1 MQTHRHTDRCHQNYY
16 QVTSCVVINCDSTLQ
31 KIELTHSLHWK
42 IMTESQK
49 YLSCNVAASCDVDV
63 SIVDDVFNMASID
76 VVAA

>member
-1 MQTHRHTDRCHQNYY
+1 
-16 QVTSCVVINCDSTLQ
+16 
-31 KIELTHSLHWK
+31 
-42 IMTESQK
+42 MTESQK